1 MAEQRNALPF
11 EPKGSGKES
20 KPVPG
25 APKQEAIPRYVAD
38 RMARRVAF
46 FTGLPSL
53 AGMGVFVGSYFVV
66 TRGIADIPPGLTL
79 AGSGL
84 FFLLGLVGLS
94 VGVLT
99 ASWEEAPGSLVG
111 LENFKP
117 NLQRMRESIRAQ
129 KQQKQASKTSS
140 DEN

>member
-1 MAEQRNALPF
+1 MAEQRNPLPF
-11 EPKGSGKES
+11 EPRGAAKGS
-20 KPVPG
+20 KPAEPSS
-25 APKQEAIPRYVAD
+25 KQEAIPRYVAD
-38 RMARRVAF
+38 RMARRVAVL
-46 FTGLPSL
+46 TGLPSL
-53 AGMGVFVGSYFVV
+53 AGMAVFVGSYLVV

-99 ASWEEAPGSLVG
+99 ASWESQPGSLLG
-111 LENFKP
+111 FENFKP

-129 KQQKQASKTSS
+129 SASKRTTKS
-140 DEN
+140 